1 MEQSG
6 SGGRAGIEPELAAD
20 QKAVVGHVHTVLET
34 SGGDV
39 MSDLLELLELLSTDK
54 VADAIVIAVY
64 SELLLGA
71 DSFEH
76 SKTSF

>member
-6 SGGRAGIEPELAAD
+6 SCGRAGIELELAAD